1 MEESW
6 SSQEDKR
13 MKTKNDILIKVLSLG
28 VGLAVGIVLIAKVFF
43 ELSYD
48 SFYKDIDRVYTINTW
63 YSQNGDEHDYGQV
76 SGAVAVG
83 FMEEVPGVEVGTRT
97 TSVFNG
103 DIYLD
108 EEGNKLKAT
117 LVCADTCFFQVF
129 ERPILAGDPAK
140 ILGKW
145 GGVMVSRSFAEK
157 LMDEMPGR
165 AGHDGNV
172 TPDLIGGLS
181 SVIGKVIY
189 NEDMEGLKL
198 PIEGVFEDFPKNG
211 SLSYDILLSMD
222 TYGKQSTD
230 NWLGND
236 RYKGY
241 VKLMPGVDPNTLTDA
256 IRKMQEAHQP
266 VAQMEAQGMRLTYFL
281 KPFSKMHT
289 SMPEV
294 KSQVILLSIVAALL
308 ILISLLNYIL
318 IVISSMVKRSKEVG
332 VRKCYGAESK
342 HIYGMLSKEA
352 LLHIALSLALAAAII
367 FAGRSIIENL
377 LGVPF
382 QTLLVSRSILAIGL
396 VILFV
401 LVISIVVPAELYQR
415 IPVCAALKNYTENSR
430 SWKLGLLSVQV
441 LINVFL
447 VVMMLIIGR
456 QYQKVNHSNPGY
468 DYKNLFYINM
478 FDGDRQAQV
487 RAVETLR
494 SLPEVSGVATSYN
507 LPYEG
512 SNGDNIYLPDDE
524 RELFNVA
531 DQYDCSEGFYELMG
545 IEFVDGRA
553 PRDSTEMA
561 VDEKFVARMADFA
574 DWSDGAV
581 GKQVC
586 ITGHDHPVVLS
597 NNMGV
602 TPYTIS
608 GVYKS
613 YLIGNLTRVDP
624 RPSVLFRAE
633 IGSMSS
639 WMPHILFK
647 IPGQDGND
655 EKDMARN
662 ADGRPGRFDRPSL
675 DKVREALEQALEG
688 REINII
694 SYEEQMRAAYDDSK
708 KMRNTM
714 ALGAVFSLLIAL
726 LGLIGFIKDESL
738 RRSKEMAV
746 RKINGGTTRDILGA
760 FAKDILV
767 LSTVMALIAC
777 IAAFFVA
784 HKWLEQFA
792 EKVSLNPLYFLGG
805 AILVLLIVLG
815 VVVLNC
821 LRIARA
827 NPVESLKNE

>member
-1 MEESW
+1 MRHNS
-6 SSQEDKR
+6 
-13 MKTKNDILIKVLSLG
+13 DILIKVLSLG

-48 SFYKDIDRVYTINTW
+48 SFYKDIDRVYSIYTW
-63 YSQNGDEHDYGQV
+63 YSQNGDENDYGQV

-97 TSVFNG
+97 TYVFH
-103 DIYLD
+103 DVDTYLD
-108 EEGNKLKAT
+108 EDGNKLKAT
-117 LVCADTCFFQVF
+117 LVCADTCFFKVF
-129 ERPILAGDPAK
+129 DRPILAGDPIKALAK
-140 ILGKW
+140 YGT
-145 GGVMVSRSFAEK
+145 VMVSRSFAEK
-157 LMDEMPGR
+157 MGGVQECIGQQICNRD
-165 AGHDGNV
+165 AA
-172 TPDLIGGLS
+172 DL
-181 SVIGKVIY
+181 KFT
-189 NEDMEGLKL
+189 
-198 PIEGVFEDFPKNG
+198 IEGIFEDFPKNG
-211 SLSYDILLSMD
+211 SLDYDILLSMA
-222 TYGKQSTD
+222 TYSEWSTT

-241 VKLMPGVDPNTLTDA
+241 VKLMPGVDPNTLSDG
-256 IRKMQEAHQP
+256 IRKMQEAHQSIEEL
-266 VAQMEAQGMRLTYFL
+266 EAIGLSLTYFL
-281 KPFSKMHT
+281 KPFSSLHT
-289 SMPEV
+289 SNREV
-294 KSQVILLSIVAALL
+294 KTQVILLSIVAALL

-318 IVISSMVKRSKEVG
+318 IVISSLVKRSKEVG

-382 QTLLVSRSILAIGL
+382 QTLLVPRSILAIGL

-401 LVISIVVPAELYQR
+401 LVISIIVPAELYKR
-415 IPVCAALKNYTENSR
+415 IPVDAALKNYTENSR
-430 SWKLGLLSVQV
+430 RWKLGLLGVQV

-456 QYQKVNHSNPGY
+456 QYQKVSHSNPGY
-468 DYKNLFYINM
+468 DYENLFYVDI
-478 FDGDRQAQV
+478 FGGDYQEHV
-487 RAVETLR
+487 RAVQALEGL
-494 SLPEVSGVATSYN
+494 SEVTGVATSYN
-507 LPYEG
+507 LPYQG
-512 SNGDNIYLPDDE
+512 ASGNNVHIPDDQ
-524 RELFNVA
+524 RELFNIA
-531 DQYDCSEGFYELMG
+531 DQYNCSDGFFELMG
-545 IEFVDGRA
+545 IPFIDGRA
-553 PRDSTEMA
+553 PKSDLEIA
-561 VDEKFVARMADFA
+561 VDEKFVARMADFT

-581 GKQVC
+581 GKQVF
-586 ITGHDHPVVLS
+586 ITEHGPVTDD
-597 NNMGV
+597 GIPYYYTV
-602 TPYTIS
+602 T

-613 YLIGNLTRVDP
+613 YLIGNLQGVDP
-624 RPSVLFRAE
+624 RPSVMFHGE
-633 IGSMSS
+633 IGKDY
-639 WMPHILFK
+639 MPHILFK
-647 IPGQDGND
+647 VDPKALPKV
-655 EKDMARN
+655 KD
-662 ADGRPGRFDRPSL
+662 
-675 DKVREALEQALEG
+675 ALTQSLEG

-726 LGLIGFIKDESL
+726 LGLIGFIRDESL

-746 RKINGGTTRDILGA
+746 RKINGATTRDILSV
-760 FAKDILV
+760 FAKDIMK
-767 LSTVMALIAC
+767 LSAVMAVIAC
-777 IAAFFVA
+777 VAAFFVA

-792 EKVSLNPLYFLGG
+792 EKASLNPLYFLGG

>member
-1 MEESW
+1 MRHNS
-6 SSQEDKR
+6 
-13 MKTKNDILIKVLSLG
+13 DILIKVLSLG

-63 YSQNGDEHDYGQV
+63 YSQNGDENDYGQV

-97 TSVFNG
+97 TYVFH
-103 DIYLD
+103 DVDTYLD
-108 EEGNKLKAT
+108 EDGNKLKAT
-117 LVCADTCFFQVF
+117 LVCADTCFFKVF
-129 ERPILAGDPAK
+129 DRPILAGDPIKALAK
-140 ILGKW
+140 YGT
-145 GGVMVSRSFAEK
+145 VMVSRSFAEK
-157 LMDEMPGR
+157 MGGVQECIGQQICNRD
-165 AGHDGNV
+165 AA
-172 TPDLIGGLS
+172 DL
-181 SVIGKVIY
+181 KY
-189 NEDMEGLKL
+189 T
-198 PIEGVFEDFPKNG
+198 IEGVFEDFPKNG
-211 SLSYDILLSMD
+211 SLDYDILLSMA
-222 TYGKQSTD
+222 TYSEWSTT

-241 VKLMPGVDPNTLTDA
+241 VKLMPGVDPNTLSDG
-256 IRKMQEAHQP
+256 IRKMQEAHQSIEEL
-266 VAQMEAQGMRLTYFL
+266 EAIGLSLTYFL
-281 KPFSKMHT
+281 KPFSSLHT
-289 SMPEV
+289 SNREV
-294 KSQVILLSIVAALL
+294 KTQVILLSIVAALL

-318 IVISSMVKRSKEVG
+318 IVISSLVKRSKEVG

-382 QTLLVSRSILAIGL
+382 QTLLVPRSIFAIGL
-396 VILFV
+396 VILFA
-401 LVISIVVPAELYQR
+401 LVISIIVPAELYKR
-415 IPVCAALKNYTENSR
+415 IPVDAALKNYTENSR
-430 SWKLGLLSVQV
+430 RWKLGLLGVQV

-456 QYQKVNHSNPGY
+456 QYQKVSNSNPGY
-468 DYKNLFYINM
+468 DYENLE
-478 FDGDRQAQV
+478 G
-487 RAVETLR
+487 L
-494 SLPEVSGVATSYN
+494 SEVTGVATSYN
-507 LPYEG
+507 LPYRG
-512 SNGDNIYLPDDE
+512 ASGNNVHIPDDQ
-524 RELFNVA
+524 RELFNIA
-531 DQYDCSEGFYELMG
+531 DQYDCSDGFFELMG
-545 IEFVDGRA
+545 IPFIEGRA
-553 PRDSTEMA
+553 PKGDLEIA
-561 VDEKFVARMADFA
+561 VDEKFVARMADFT

-581 GKQVC
+581 GKQVF
-586 ITGHDHPVVLS
+586 ITEHGPVTDD
-597 NNMGV
+597 GIPYYYTV
-602 TPYTIS
+602 T

-613 YLIGNLTRVDP
+613 YLIGNLQGVDP
-624 RPSVLFRAE
+624 RPSVMFHGE
-633 IGSMSS
+633 IGKDY
-639 WMPHILFK
+639 MPHILFK
-647 IPGQDGND
+647 VDPKALPKV
-655 EKDMARN
+655 KD
-662 ADGRPGRFDRPSL
+662 
-675 DKVREALEQALEG
+675 ALTQSLEG

-726 LGLIGFIKDESL
+726 LGLIGFIRDESL

-746 RKINGGTTRDILGA
+746 RKINGATTRDILSV
-760 FAKDILV
+760 FAKDIMK
-767 LSTVMALIAC
+767 LSAVMAVIAC
-777 IAAFFVA
+777 VAAFFVA